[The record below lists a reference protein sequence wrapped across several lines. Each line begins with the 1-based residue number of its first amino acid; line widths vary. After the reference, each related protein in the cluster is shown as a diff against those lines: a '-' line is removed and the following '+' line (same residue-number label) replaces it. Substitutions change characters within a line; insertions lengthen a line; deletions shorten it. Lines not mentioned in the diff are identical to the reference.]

1 MKRLDMAMLA
11 IGIALLASGCHG
23 ATAPLASAPYD
34 RVFSSCNPFEQS
46 LLDRGALGLPEHV
59 LVPQMGGLLA
69 FKSDTLEAWH

>member
-11 IGIALLASGCHG
+11 IGTALLASGCHG
-23 ATAPLASAPYD
+23 AIAPLASAPY
-34 RVFSSCNPFEQS
+34 RVFSSCNPVEQS